1 MKEIFYEK
9 NCELFWL
16 IACDLNSLL
25 CPNNL
30 MNEDG
35 MMVWYIQNDILEL
48 KDNSITVYIYISW
61 LGHILWLFWGKDRI
75 HLDCAG
81 PLLHKQTYL
90 QFKMFIL
97 YRKFKILLEMM
108 LFPLATISIIREVK
122 HLNMN
127 IYGYMWSYKY
137 VPNFG

>member
-1 MKEIFYEK
+1 MKRTVNFLI
-9 NCELFWL
+9 NCLWFKFTP
-16 IACDLNSLL
+16 
-25 CPNNL
+25 CPNYL

-61 LGHILWLFWGKDRI
+61 LGHILWLFGGKDRI

-122 HLNMN
+122 HLSVN
-127 IYGYMWSYKY
+127 IYGYVLSYKY